1 MMTQEQVL
9 MLEEENMLS
18 DGFVWD
24 RDAEW
29 VQVSIRPR
37 GLAMGY
43 RNSCA
48 ITTKLGRV
56 ITRMWRE
63 RGIKLAI
70 LLDDV
75 LVAVTG
81 TFEHA
86 CKIRDEMLADLE
98 RLGVHVNWKKTV
110 LTPSKCTRFLGMLVD
125 SELYRFFVPPE
136 QVVKLKVIV
145 KNMVEKDDASV
156 RELASVVG
164 KVMSMQVAVPAVRMM
179 PAECYG
185 LIWPDGD

>member
-1 MMTQEQVL
+1 MTQEQVL
-9 MLEEENMLS
+9 ILEEENMLP

-43 RNSCA
+43 KNSCA
-48 ITTKLGRV
+48 IATKLGRV

-63 RGIKLAI
+63 RGIKLAN

-86 CKIRDEMLADLE
+86 CKVRDEMLADLE
-98 RLGVHVNWKKTV
+98 RLGVQVNWKNR
-110 LTPSKCTRFLGMLVD
+110 C
-125 SELYRFFVPPE
+125 
-136 QVVKLKVIV
+136 
-145 KNMVEKDDASV
+145 
-156 RELASVVG
+156 
-164 KVMSMQVAVPAVRMM
+164 
-179 PAECYG
+179 
-185 LIWPDGD
+185 

>member
-1 MMTQEQVL
+1 LNCMPFNPFVPLWSVKYETLRTAPPIVDKGDWFFSIDFTNYYYQLFFREDAREYLGAGLMMTQKQVL
-9 MLEEENMLS
+9 ILEVENMLP

-43 RNSCA
+43 KNSCA
-48 ITTKLGRV
+48 IATKLGRV

-63 RGIKLAI
+63 RGIKLTN

-86 CKIRDEMLADLE
+86 CKVRDEMLAGLE
-98 RLGVHVNWKKTV
+98 RLGVQVNWKNR
-110 LTPSKCTRFLGMLVD
+110 C
-125 SELYRFFVPPE
+125 
-136 QVVKLKVIV
+136 
-145 KNMVEKDDASV
+145 
-156 RELASVVG
+156 
-164 KVMSMQVAVPAVRMM
+164 
-179 PAECYG
+179 
-185 LIWPDGD
+185 